1 MQPIGVPAV
10 FSIDTTQF
18 HVFTLTRPLFPA
30 ITIPALLLVA
40 WPWHL
45 DANAETR
52 SRFTD
57 LRDLVFRQPYA
68 QLPIFPVD
76 VESFGPS
83 GERPDNALRAAAR
96 RILAKEADLHD
107 YPQGRKLL
115 QANGICFS
123 GDWTI
128 EQASPYTGLFA
139 AGTHEKAIVRGSV
152 LFGETTARHR
162 RTFGLAI
169 KMFPTSDFESP
180 VRTVN
185 LFVMETFGGAK
196 RSHIVEAVLDNDP
209 ELGRL
214 PAFGTIRAALR
225 MRRDLKVADEEA
237 GSGGA
242 ILTFRPITHAAAAG
256 IVPGTA
262 AVSPYWMRLI
272 IDSETPRVDFDDFR
286 EELRVERYPDAEL
299 VYRIDLADFGEGKKK
314 SARWQTLGSLRLY
327 ESITSRAC
335 DARLHFPHPRLR

>member
-1 MQPIGVPAV
+1 MQAVRVAAV
-10 FSIDTTQF
+10 FSIDTAQF
-18 HVFTLTRPLFPA
+18 HLTSLSKPFLPA
-30 ITIPALLLVA
+30 ISIPALLLLA
-40 WPWHL
+40 WPWHFE
-45 DANAETR
+45 ANTETQ
-52 SRFTD
+52 SRFAN
-57 LRDLVFRQPYA
+57 LRELVFRQPYA
-68 QLPIFPVD
+68 RLPNFPVD
-76 VESFGPS
+76 VDSFGPS

-123 GDWTI
+123 GEWII
-128 EQASPYTGLFA
+128 EQASPYTGFFA

-152 LFGETTARHR
+152 LFGKTTARHR

-169 KMFPTSDFESP
+169 KLFPASDFESP

-185 LFVMETFGGAK
+185 LFVMEAFGGAK
-196 RSHIVEAVLDNDP
+196 RSHIVDARLDNDP

-225 MRRDLKVADEEA
+225 LRRDLGVADEEA

-242 ILTFRPITHAAAAG
+242 NLTFRPISHAAEAG
-256 IVPGTA
+256 LDPGTA
-262 AVSPYWMRLI
+262 AASPHWMRLI
-272 IDSETPRVDFDDFR
+272 IEPETPRIDFDDFR
-286 EELRVERYPDAEL
+286 EELRVEHYPGAEL
-299 VYRIDLADFGEGKKK
+299 VYRIDLADFGEGEKK
-314 SARWQTLGSLRLY
+314 SARWQTLGRLRLY